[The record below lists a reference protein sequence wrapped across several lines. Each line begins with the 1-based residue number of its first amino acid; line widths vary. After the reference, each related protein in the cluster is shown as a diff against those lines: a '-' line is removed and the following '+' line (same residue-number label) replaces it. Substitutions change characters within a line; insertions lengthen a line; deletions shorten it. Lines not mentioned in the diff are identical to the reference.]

1 MTLEKEKGSLEISES
16 QKLGKGI
23 NTYHIHHWEFNL
35 PQHVEMMVF
44 RHDITSAGG
53 DSTIN
58 EFIVILIRPDQM
70 KAKCLYIFS
79 FANIAF
85 IFNTSSFSKSA
96 FLPRLRR
103 EVCHFLLTNTT
114 GSYHRGAASHSTAR
128 V

>member
-58 EFIVILIRPDQM
+58 EFIVILIRSDQM
-70 KAKCLYIFS
+70 KAKMRIE
-79 FANIAF
+79 
-85 IFNTSSFSKSA
+85 
-96 FLPRLRR
+96 LPRIPTH
-103 EVCHFLLTNTT
+103 EN
-114 GSYHRGAASHSTAR
+114 R
-128 V
+128 VNKLP